1 VLLRRQWPRIFVA
14 FTATAAALLSAA
26 RAPDVRATESGGP
39 EGSVRVRILGIND
52 LHGHM
57 DPTLVGDRRAGG
69 VAWLSSW
76 LDSASTGVPSIRVT
90 AGDSPGASPLIS
102 GWFHDR
108 PALEA
113 LNLMH
118 FDVGTVGNHDFDE
131 GPDEMERLT
140 GSAGFPYVSANVV
153 DKSTGRP
160 LLSPFTV
167 VDRAGV
173 KVGFIGVTTPSSAR
187 WLLPEYGARLEFQD
201 ISDSVN
207 RYASALE
214 ARGVH
219 AIVVLAHAGGA
230 QETDDEAEGEI
241 VGEMRQMTDAVDA
254 VVAGHTHTLM
264 NVRVGH
270 KLVTQAVSY
279 GTAFDQID
287 LWIDPVRD
295 EVVQSAA
302 EVPRTWNDEVR
313 PDARVAA
320 MVERYRARL
329 GDLATKALA
338 FVPDGVQ
345 RTAGPD
351 GPNELGW
358 MVAESQR
365 RAAGADI
372 AFVPPDWVRSDL
384 DPGPVTFA
392 DLFEVQPFGN
402 QIVRMRMTGADV
414 QTVLA
419 EQERPGQPQL
429 LVAGLPERIKPDQ
442 SYVVAASDFLA
453 AGGEG
458 FGAFARGIDRST
470 VGKDVDALAALI
482 ADRYPVVR

>member
-1 VLLRRQWPRIFVA
+1 VRLRRQWPRVFVA
-14 FTATAAALLSAA
+14 FTATSAALLSAT
-26 RAPDVRATESGGP
+26 RAPDVSATEGGP

-57 DPTLVGDRRAGG
+57 DPTAVGDRRAGG

-108 PALEA
+108 PVVEA

-131 GPDEMERLT
+131 GPDEMQRLER
-140 GSAGFPYVSANVV
+140 SAEFPYVSANVV
-153 DKSTGRP
+153 DKSTGRT
-160 LLSPFTV
+160 LLPPVEV
-167 VDRAGV
+167 VERAGV
-173 KVGFIGVTTPSSAR
+173 KIGFIGVTTPSSAR
-187 WLLPEYGARLEFQD
+187 WLMPEYAARLEFED

-207 RYASALE
+207 RYAGELE
-214 ARGVH
+214 QRGVH

-230 QETDDEAEGEI
+230 QESDTSAAGEI
-241 VGEMRQMTDAVDA
+241 VGETEQMTDAVD
-254 VVAGHTHTLM
+254 VVVSGHTHTLM

-287 LWIDPVRD
+287 LWIDPHTG
-295 EVVQSAA
+295 EVMQSAA
-302 EVPRTWNDEVR
+302 DVPRTWNDEVG

-320 MVERYRARL
+320 MVEGYRARL

-338 FVPDGVQ
+338 FAPDGVE

-358 MVAESQR
+358 LVAESQR
-365 RAAGADI
+365 RAAGADV

-384 DPGPVTFA
+384 APGRVTFA

-402 QIVRMRMTGADV
+402 QIVRMRMTGADIEAA
-414 QTVLA
+414 LA

-429 LVAGLPERIKPDQ
+429 LVAGLPERIERDR
-442 SYVVAASDFLA
+442 SYVVAASEFLA

-458 FGAFARGIDRST
+458 FGSFTRGTDRQA
-470 VGKDVDALAALI
+470 VGKDVDALAKLI
-482 ADRYPVVR
+482 AERYPVR